1 MDMQE
6 IGSGLLNS
14 QFGIFIRVW
23 IRHLGVMRLLD
34 VGLAGPVLMSVEAAA
49 GASGKLRTKT
59 ADFGW
64 LKAQTSASGIRD
76 RCHTTCNLIAIA
88 FDLVS
93 CSSSS
98 PLP

>member
-14 QFGIFIRVW
+14 QFGVFIKVW

-49 GASGKLRTKT
+49 GASGKLRTNC
-59 ADFGW
+59 GLW
-64 LKAQTSASGIRD
+64 LVEGA
-76 RCHTTCNLIAIA
+76 NLC
-88 FDLVS
+88 VRG
-93 CSSSS
+93 
-98 PLP
+98 P